1 MTTPQRLNRFMIFMA
16 MALAVAMFSLPTG
29 RAEAAPKTIDFATF
43 GTGFFCTGL
52 AVGGGKLFDT
62 GTDPNDCNPEGLENL
77 FSFSVCMFENIINEI
92 MGTLYCGMVG
102 AFRGPFFVLIALATT
117 ILGAGILSGIM
128 PVTAT
133 QGTVFVFKIAL
144 IYAFGFESSFAISIL
159 YQGLMGF
166 IQETVAVTMD
176 AFGLYV
182 SNPAN
187 PTESVL
193 RKMDAL
199 IGEFVRSTTG
209 GPPDPE
215 NPCAYQLIAIF
226 VAMLAAIPTATSL
239 IALIAI
245 QFLLL
250 FFKTVIGYLIA
261 LTGIMFLL
269 TMSPIFVSLAM
280 FKSTQ
285 DYFVKWLHALMSFAI
300 QIFVVFAMIGIVI
313 SLDIGRQL
321 RILYEIGVPHQQV
334 DLNWPI
340 RIHRDNW
347 CTICQ
352 GKTERGGPGGID
364 VLYTCDKGKDGKKIP
379 MAPESMTMNN
389 EFFTFFLMLMGK
401 IFFLAYIAESAMG
414 AAPSIAR
421 ALAGSS
427 YGLTVADLKSTGKNQ
442 AFSQEQL
449 AREAREGRSTSA
461 SNFDTG
467 TIGRRK

>member
-1 MTTPQRLNRFMIFMA
+1 MIFMA
-16 MALAVAMFSLPTG
+16 MALVIALMSLPAG
-29 RAEAAPKTIDFATF
+29 RVEAAPKTIDFATF
-43 GTGFFCTGL
+43 GTDFFCTGL
-52 AVGGGKLFDT
+52 AVGGGKLFNT
-62 GTDPNDCNPEGLENL
+62 GTDPDACNPEGLENL
-77 FSFSVCMFENIINEI
+77 FSFSVCMFENIINDI
-92 MGTLYCGMVG
+92 MGTLYCGMVE
-102 AFRGPFFVLIALATT
+102 AFRGPFLFLLVLATT

-133 QGTVFVFKIAL
+133 QGTVFIFKIAL
-144 IYAFGFESSFAISIL
+144 IYAFGFESSFAITIL

-187 PTESVL
+187 PTDSVL

-199 IGEFVRSTTG
+199 IGEFVSSTTG
-209 GPPDPE
+209 GTPDPD

-239 IALIAI
+239 IAIIAV

-250 FFKTVIGYLIA
+250 FFKTVIGYLVAI
-261 LTGIMFLL
+261 TGIMFLL

-285 DYFVKWLHALMSFAI
+285 DYFVKWLHALMAFAI

-352 GKTERGGPGGID
+352 GKVERAGLD
-364 VLYTCDKGKDGKKIP
+364 VLYTCDKGKDGQKIP

-389 EFFTFFLMLMGK
+389 EFFTFFLLLMGK

-449 AREAREGRSTSA
+449 AREAREGRATS
-461 SNFDTG
+461 SSFDTG
-467 TIGRRK
+467 TIGRRH